1 MGKNSVLLSKSN
13 QDHSELES
21 EIRRLRSELEEVE
34 SKTRAFE
41 GVLRSHLED
50 LLIEERELFGLYKQQ
65 KQAKKVKRL
74 DQKKRGKNYVESVG
88 LVSKRSKK
96 TSSHENEPNERE
108 RKRLYR
114 EAMIHVHPD
123 KYSLIHE
130 KLDLAT
136 ELTIQ
141 LIEIYRAGNLA
152 DMQAYHAHLFSQ
164 TTLTEMMPSSAS
176 LIKIGVP
183 DDYLIKQKHQL
194 EQQLAV
200 AKEKHTYHVLT
211 HYEDPLT
218 FAEELKTHYT
228 DRILKLRR
236 RTRIKV

>member
-1 MGKNSVLLSKSN
+1 MRKNSVLLSTSA

-21 EIRRLRSELEEVE
+21 DIRRLRSELEGVE

-41 GVLRSHLED
+41 AVLRSHLED

-65 KQAKKVKRL
+65 KLAKKSKRL
-74 DQKKRGKNYVESVG
+74 DQKKRGKNYVEPVG
-88 LVSKRSKK
+88 LVSRKSK
-96 TSSHENEPNERE
+96 TASSPENESTEKE

-123 KYSLIHE
+123 KYSLSHK
-130 KLDLAT
+130 KLEMAT

-152 DMQAYHAHLFSQ
+152 DMQTFHAHLFSQ
-164 TTLTEMMPSSAS
+164 TNLTERMPSSAS
-176 LIKIGVP
+176 LIKVEVP

-194 EQQLAV
+194 EQQLAA

-218 FAEELKTHYT
+218 FAEELKTYYA

-236 RTRIKV
+236 RTRTT